1 MISAF
6 ANYLGFCPFR
16 FKPLLRTICLKGG
29 DIMSIAVAGFV
40 IACIGVTIACI
51 SFGYQLGKD
60 ISKNQK

>member
-6 ANYLGFCPFR
+6 ANYLGFFPFR

-60 ISKNQK
+60 ISIKQK